1 MGDTTLTSTGDLL
14 TWHCHHWISYCCISS
29 GKENH
34 YDTVAGA
41 EESQD
46 GRPRLVFHCQLAQGS
61 PTGIISGFTNVK
73 ELYQK
78 IAECY
83 DMPASDVSCG
93 EALVGSDTH
102 LSFLDPLL
110 HAEHSQGG
118 HESPAGGTDRTG

>member
-1 MGDTTLTSTGDLL
+1 M
-14 TWHCHHWISYCCISS
+14 
-29 GKENH
+29 
-34 YDTVAGA
+34 A
-41 EESQD
+41 EPEETQD

-93 EALVGSDTH
+93 EALAGPHTH
-102 LSFLDPLL
+102 LSP
-110 HAEHSQGG
+110 
-118 HESPAGGTDRTG
+118 

>member
-1 MGDTTLTSTGDLL
+1 MVEDEFSVRFWSIISTVSF
-14 TWHCHHWISYCCISS
+14 IFS

-34 YDTVAGA
+34 YDSVA
-41 EESQD
+41 EPEDTPD

-83 DMPASDVSCG
+83 DMEASDVSVYQIG
-93 EALVGSDTH
+93 
-102 LSFLDPLL
+102 LDSKFIVTDPIL
-110 HAEHSQGG
+110 HPEH
-118 HESPAGGTDRTG
+118 P

>member
-1 MGDTTLTSTGDLL
+1 MA
-14 TWHCHHWISYCCISS
+14 
-29 GKENH
+29 EP
-34 YDTVAGA
+34 

-73 ELYQK
+73 ELYHK

-83 DMPASDVSCG
+83 DMPATEVSLFLRIVMCPT
-93 EALVGSDTH
+93 LRC
-102 LSFLDPLL
+102 LDPVL

-118 HESPAGGTDRTG
+118 HESPAGRPDRAG